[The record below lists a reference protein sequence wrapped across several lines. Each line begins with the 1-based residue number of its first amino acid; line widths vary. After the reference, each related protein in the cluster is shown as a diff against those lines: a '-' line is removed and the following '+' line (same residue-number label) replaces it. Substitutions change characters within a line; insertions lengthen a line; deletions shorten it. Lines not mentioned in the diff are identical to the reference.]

1 MDPRVVSR
9 LRQHVPQM
17 NPDIIKGVSVIQMAG
32 VVDYVEHVWR
42 CAARSFPPGFEYL
55 GSETCTPEEEYR
67 EIADSP
73 KHGTRVK
80 RAGRGKIELA
90 RSDVFLMKYRF
101 SWEGIEIP
109 PRYLFLPFVGQA
121 GLMHLRGPRY
131 CVSPVLA
138 DPAFSP
144 AKNNGV
150 FTHFTRDKI
159 TINRSSATYVC
170 NRKAVSTYVVW
181 SAIHTL
187 ANDQSKRR
195 GVTSCLPHYLFSKYG
210 LQETFRRFA
219 NCDVVVGYSEID
231 EISYPTDDWVICESA
246 GISPSMHK
254 KKHYIPSKV
263 RLAIP
268 RTAYYNT
275 DGKPNVLIDGLV
287 AGFFYVTDHFPDRI
301 RPEFCSSDRFW
312 RLLLGY
318 VIIEGEENGGKIQQ
332 QIDAHMASLDEY
344 VDDLVRETFQGVGI
358 DPTDIYEFFVF
369 IMQYIHEFLLGVDPA
384 SMYGKKLTVL
394 RYVMLDIV
402 IAIFRFTYDI
412 RSSGKKGLNSQN
424 IRQALGRRL
433 NRDLIFNLASRH
445 GEVQII
451 SSSSDCALTKL
462 TSTSVLQERATVARK
477 RRGKGVLSDPS
488 KLAHISLA
496 ECGSL
501 MNLPKSE
508 PTGRTRINPY
518 IRTRPDGTIE
528 RDPERQE
535 YFDSIQEIIQ
545 R

>member
-1 MDPRVVSR
+1 MDPRVVAHR
-9 LRQHVPQM
+9 RQVGPKM
-17 NPDIIKGVSVIQMAG
+17 NPDIVKGVAVTQMEG
-32 VVDYVEHVWR
+32 VRAYIDHVWR
-42 CAARSFPPGFEYL
+42 CAAKSFPPGLEYIR
-55 GSETCTPEEEYR
+55 GEVCTPEEEFR
-67 EIADSP
+67 EIADAP
-73 KHGTRVK
+73 KNGARGK
-80 RAGRGKIELA
+80 RAGRGKLELA
-90 RSDVFLMKYRF
+90 RSDVYLMKYRF
-101 SWEGIEIP
+101 SWEGVELP

-138 DPAFSP
+138 DLAFSP
-144 AKNNGV
+144 AKGNGI

-159 TINRSSATYVC
+159 TINRSPFTYIC
-170 NRKAVSTYVVW
+170 DNRAVSTFVVW

-195 GVTSCLPHYLFSKYG
+195 GVTSTLAHYLFSKYG
-210 LQETFRRFA
+210 LQETFSKFA
-219 NCDVVVGYSEID
+219 NTQVVVGYEEID
-231 EISYPTDDWVICESA
+231 DVTYPQEDWVICRSV
-246 GISPSMHK
+246 GISPSPYK
-254 KKHYIPSKV
+254 KKHYEPSRV

-268 RTAYYNT
+268 RYAYYNP

-287 AGFFYVTDHFPDRI
+287 AGFFYVTDHFPEQV
-301 RPEFCSSDRFW
+301 RPDFCESDRFW

-318 VIIEGEENGGKIQQ
+318 VIVEGEENGGKIQQ

-344 VDDLVRETFQGVGI
+344 VDELVIETFRSVGI
-358 DPTDIYEFFVF
+358 TPQDIYEFFVF
-369 IMQYIHEFLLGVDPA
+369 MIQYIHEFLLTVDPA
-384 SMYGKKLTVL
+384 NMYGKKLTVL

-433 NRDLIFNLASRH
+433 NRDLIFNLASHH

-451 SSSSDCALTKL
+451 SSSSDCALLKL
-462 TSTSVLQERATVARK
+462 TSNVVLQERATVQRK
-477 RRGKGVLSDPS
+477 RRGKGTLSDPS
-488 KLAHISLA
+488 KVVHISIV
-496 ECGSL
+496 ECGSA

-508 PTGRTRINPY
+508 PTGRTKCNPHVK
-518 IRTRPDGTIE
+518 TTPDGLIV
-528 RDPERQE
+528 RDESRRE
-535 YFDSIQEIIQ
+535 YFDSVQKILQ

>member
-1 MDPRVVSR
+1 MDPRVVES
-9 LRQHVPQM
+9 LKQKVPPM
-17 NPDIIKGVSVIQMAG
+17 NPDIIKGIAVIQMEG
-32 VVDYVEHVWR
+32 VKGYIDHVWR
-42 CAARSFPPGFEYL
+42 CASRSFPPGFEYIR
-55 GSETCTPEEEYR
+55 GEVCTPEEEFR
-67 EIADSP
+67 EIADAP
-73 KHGTRVK
+73 KLGGRVK
-80 RAGRGKIELA
+80 RAGRGRIELA
-90 RSDVFLMKYRF
+90 QSDVFLMKYRF
-101 SWEGIEIP
+101 SWEGVEIP

-195 GVTSCLPHYLFSKYG
+195 GVTSCLAHYLFAKYG
-210 LQETFRRFA
+210 LQETFKRFA
-219 NCDVVVGYSEID
+219 GCDIHVGYGEID
-231 EISYPTDDWVICESA
+231 EINYPTTDWVICESA
-246 GISPSMHK
+246 GISPSLYK
-254 KKHYIPSKV
+254 KKHYEPSRV

-275 DGKPNVLIDGLV
+275 DGKPNVLVDGLV
-287 AGFFYVTDHFPDRI
+287 AGFYYVTDHFPERI
-301 RPEFCSSDRFW
+301 RPEYCHSDRFW

-344 VDDLVRETFQGVGI
+344 VDELVLETFQSVGI
-358 DPTDIYEFFVF
+358 APNDIYEFFVF
-369 IMQYIHEFLLGVDPA
+369 IMQYIHEFLLTVDPA

-445 GEVQII
+445 GEVSII
-451 SSSSDCALTKL
+451 SSSSDCALLKL
-462 TSTSVLQERATVARK
+462 TSTTVLQERATVARK
-477 RRGKGVLSDPS
+477 RRGKGLLSDPS
-488 KLAHISLA
+488 KLVHSSIV
-496 ECGSL
+496 ECGSA

-508 PTGRTRINPY
+508 PTGRTKCNPWVK
-518 IRTRPDGTIE
+518 TAPDGTIL
-528 RDPERQE
+528 RDEDRRE
-535 YFDSIQEIIQ
+535 LLDSVQ
-545 R
+545 RILQR